1 MKQTNNAIKFLMA
14 QYRAIFK
21 NANIAMV
28 AAIAASALAAGQAQ
42 AAHDNWTTI
51 SGDTVTVDGT
61 DTLKLEKKGPQV
73 NKNTFNLVL
82 VSGAA
87 ATLKGDNKTT
97 GAKGYGDFK
106 AANATITLD
115 ATSGNGTAADHAT
128 LTIGAAA
135 ENENAHVTV
144 KALTNK
150 VGKLT
155 IAGSGADTTEPVK
168 VNSSALTAKTIT
180 IGGDGASVKDGAEV
194 EVKAHGS
201 LNATGTAA
209 GEGLII
215 GKNAKITV
223 EASGKLDATKITMTS
238 GTVSNAGTFNAGTL
252 ELSGGT
258 LTTSANLKADT
269 INITGGT
276 ATVSGAANNI
286 VLGSATSTIALNGKQ
301 AKITDA
307 DKGGTVKA
315 NELTLTN
322 GTIAAAEDLII
333 DAKTFNANGG
343 TITVAN
349 GDKKLTLKGTS
360 VFSGSTV
367 ENDGSSLIIEGSA
380 TFADGTLKVDAK
392 SGSIVLSS
400 ASADAPSTLNVS
412 ATELKSVLKGGLKS
426 SGAGIGVLNIGG
438 DTEHDLSDASIGV
451 FADSNDGKFNA
462 KLTAVG
468 NSTLK
473 VSGSKAKYIAANTVD
488 AENKK
493 IVLAFDELTLGS
505 GDVTVQGDAGLE
517 VSKKLK
523 IKDGT
528 AALKVVKGKVTLAGT
543 GAGKKVEAKGITL
556 QHGSAAAT
564 EMLTVKSGEWE
575 VSALDLK
582 KGSAK
587 IEKDGALTV
596 TGKLSAAD
604 QSKLTVDAGGKLSTV
619 GSGELAFKDAA
630 ASALTVNGKLE
641 LDEGELLDNGALNG
655 KALNATALAGKGTI
669 KIDNKT
675 ALTEKQFTDLQSGF
689 TNYKGLFEVKVD
701 IKDHDTLTTTNAIGN
716 LKTNKYDNKT
726 LNVSAS
732 ESISKNYSVGNVV
745 VKAAE
750 DLVLAEGG
758 SLSLNNPDAQN
769 VPGNFVSKTTANG
782 TAVGNVKFQH
792 ADNTLTLAGTGKIGS
807 ITADAANKGVV
818 DVGNTDKAGHVTVVK
833 GNSIGTQANPISVV
847 NVVKG
852 SLNVESGSIFANNF
866 AMDAGTSVQ
875 VVGDI
880 TTKLLTVDG
889 GLLSAKTLKLE
900 DTAKDNTIAG
910 GANVT
915 LDSLTMGN
923 GQALLI
929 GEAGQGEELG
939 SNAVVYTE
947 SLKMGNTTSSIFVD
961 PNYRTGASLFA
972 TKNIGDNGSTVTGKV
987 GIGSNSA
994 FGVGFESMAA
1004 FQDVV
1009 GDYLTVKGGF
1019 DEDGVK
1025 NALVLNKG
1033 ITVADGNGITVD
1045 ATLAKADYESK
1056 VVDNTVTLGAG
1067 AALVLTD
1074 KAFGEGKSGAAITFA
1089 STSAGKI
1096 AANPNSEVVLVG
1108 DFDANDNAL
1117 KLAVKNNGNNG
1128 TVNADGLA
1136 GITLKYAGGLLTGT
1150 YDQTTGGFNLEFHK
1164 DKADAIYDGI
1174 SRPVAD
1180 AIVAKLN
1187 GELKEKSAAGYGL
1200 FANLIAAENYKAID
1214 ATAHAATYA
1223 GAQQAAVAA
1232 VTTMADAMFG
1242 RVGAVGVEAA
1252 SISATG
1258 SQANGGVWLTPMYKS
1273 VDSDGFNAEGAS
1285 YGADVD
1291 LSGVAFGTDTVNG
1304 NMRFGAVFNIGSG
1317 DAEGKGNGNGLKDEF
1332 DYYGFGIYSAM
1343 GFGNFALVGDASLTV
1358 ISHEVEG
1365 LGLRGKADTTAVTM
1379 GVTGQYTVATPAV
1392 DVTPHLGARFIR
1404 LNTDSYDLVS
1414 ANGVEGTTDFD
1425 VQNVFSVP
1433 LGVTLSK
1440 GFTTGGWTLA
1450 PSADLTIAFN
1460 TGDTEAK
1467 SNTFTAGKN
1476 IGLNTEVLD
1485 EVQYGVT
1492 LGLGAQYGAF
1502 GTSFGINY
1510 TGSSNT
1516 DSFGVNAQAR
1526 YMF

>member
-1 MKQTNNAIKFLMA
+1 MLLQDANGKVNAK
-14 QYRAIFK
+14 
-21 NANIAMV
+21 
-28 AAIAASALAAGQAQ
+28 
-42 AAHDNWTTI
+42 
-51 SGDTVTVDGT
+51 VTVNNNT
-61 DTLKLEKKGPQV
+61 TLKIKG
-73 NKNTFNLVL
+73 L
-82 VSGAA
+82 
-87 ATLKGDNKTT
+87 T
-97 GAKGYGDFK
+97 GKFTAH
-106 AANATITLD
+106 NALD
-115 ATSGNGTAADHAT
+115 AA
-128 LTIGAAA
+128 
-135 ENENAHVTV
+135 
-144 KALTNK
+144 
-150 VGKLT
+150 
-155 IAGSGADTTEPVK
+155 
-168 VNSSALTAKTIT
+168 
-180 IGGDGASVKDGAEV
+180 
-194 EVKAHGS
+194 
-201 LNATGTAA
+201 
-209 GEGLII
+209 
-215 GKNAKITV
+215 
-223 EASGKLDATKITMTS
+223 
-238 GTVSNAGTFNAGTL
+238 
-252 ELSGGT
+252 
-258 LTTSANLKADT
+258 
-269 INITGGT
+269 
-276 ATVSGAANNI
+276 
-286 VLGSATSTIALNGKQ
+286 
-301 AKITDA
+301 
-307 DKGGTVKA
+307 
-315 NELTLTN
+315 
-322 GTIAAAEDLII
+322 
-333 DAKTFNANGG
+333 
-343 TITVAN
+343 
-349 GDKKLTLKGTS
+349 
-360 VFSGSTV
+360 
-367 ENDGSSLIIEGSA
+367 NDGS
-380 TFADGTLKVDAK
+380 
-392 SGSIVLSS
+392 
-400 ASADAPSTLNVS
+400 N
-412 ATELKSVLKGGLKS
+412 
-426 SGAGIGVLNIGG
+426 
-438 DTEHDLSDASIGV
+438 
-451 FADSNDGKFNA
+451 GK
-462 KLTAVG
+462 KL
-468 NSTLK
+468 
-473 VSGSKAKYIAANTVD
+473 
-488 AENKK
+488 
-493 IVLAFDELTLGS
+493 VLAFDDLTLGS
-505 GDVTVQGDAGLE
+505 GDFAINSGAAIEVT
-517 VSKKLK
+517 KKLK

-528 AALKVVKGKVTLAGT
+528 AALTVNDSNITLAGSGT
-543 GAGKKVEAKGITL
+543 GKKVEAKSITL
-556 QHGSAAAT
+556 TGANAAT

-575 VSALDLK
+575 VSALTLT

-604 QSKLTVDAGGKLSTV
+604 ASKLTVDAGGKLSTV

-630 ASALTVNGKLE
+630 DSALTVNGKLE
-641 LDEGELLDNGALNG
+641 LDEGDLLNNGTLKGEAL
-655 KALNATALAGKGTI
+655 KAAALAGKGTI
-669 KIDNKT
+669 KIDNNT
-675 ALTEKQFTDLQSGF
+675 ALTADQFTALQNGF
-689 TNYKGLFEVKVD
+689 TNFKGLFEMNVD
-701 IKDHDTLTTTNAIGN
+701 ITAPETLTTTNAIGN
-716 LKTNKYDNKT
+716 LKTDKYDNKS
-726 LNVSAS
+726 LNV
-732 ESISKNYSVGNVV
+732 ESSQTISKNYSVGNVV
-745 VKAAE
+745 VKADE

-758 SLSLNNPDAQN
+758 SLSLNNPDAQKGS
-769 VPGNFVSKTTANG
+769 GNFVSKTTANG
-782 TAVGNVKFQH
+782 TAVGNVKFNH

-807 ITADAANKGVV
+807 ITADGGNKGVV

-833 GNSIGTQANPISVV
+833 GNSIGEQGKPVNDV

-900 DTAKDNTIAG
+900 GSAKDNTIAG

-915 LDSLTMGN
+915 LDSLTMGDN
-923 GQALLI
+923 QALLV
-929 GEAGQGEELG
+929 GEAGLDEELG
-939 SNAVVYTE
+939 SNAVVYTK
-947 SLKMGNTTSSIFVD
+947 SLKMGDTTSSIFVD

-972 TKNIGDNGSTVTGKV
+972 TENIGDSGSTVTGKV

-1004 FQDVV
+1004 FKDVV
-1009 GDYLTVKGGF
+1009 GDYLTNKGGF
-1019 DEDGVK
+1019 DDAEGKVK

-1074 KAFGEGKSGAAITFA
+1074 KAFGEGKSGAAITFD
-1089 STSAGKI
+1089 STSAGEI

-1117 KLAVKNNGNNG
+1117 KLAVKKNV
-1128 TVNADGLA
+1128 TVDADGLA

-1150 YDQTTGGFNLEFHK
+1150 YDQTTGGFNLQFKPE
-1164 DKADAIYDGI
+1164 KADAIYDGI

-1180 AIVAKLN
+1180 AIVAKLK

-1200 FANLIAAENYKAID
+1200 FANLIAAQNYKAVD
-1214 ATAHAATYA
+1214 AAAHAATYA

-1343 GFGNFALVGDASLTV
+1343 GFGNFALVGDASMTV

-1379 GVTGQYTVATPAV
+1379 GVTGQYTVATPVV

-1404 LNTDSYDLVS
+1404 LNTDSYDLIS

-1440 GFTTGGWTLA
+1440 GFVTGGWTLA

-1510 TGSSNT
+1510 TGSENT